1 MIVAIALLLSLVGC
15 LPYLG
20 VILAMLLGYA
30 VLTGIVKFLFGSRE
44 E

>member
-15 LPYLG
+15 FPYLG

-30 VLTGIVKFLFGSRE
+30 VLKWIVTFFFGPRE